1 MKENEK
7 EDKLYRN
14 TISFV
19 SSSNNILKNEKVENN
34 TRRTSLSNDKLL
46 TKYIPRLKPVE
57 TTINPSP
64 INLISKEEILI
75 DENFKIE
82 PKEKWIKKFLPNKIK
97 SFEVTEDIKD
107 YAINS
112 TDEDNNKK
120 KLPKDISDSSDNESK
135 DNKLEKT
142 NENNKNNKPENN
154 INKIEKIKKNV
165 NYCFDKIR
173 KKLDKI
179 KNSIKMKKFKDDSNA
194 LNFSYREY
202 FSANNRKLKSG
213 ENFINKILA
222 DRTEKTNYDEIKN
235 KTISFREINFF
246 KAPILGYL
254 QKKETSNKSNL
265 SSNNL
270 SEI

>member
-7 EDKLYRN
+7 EDKIYRN

-82 PKEKWIKKFLPNKIK
+82 PKEKWIKNFLPNKIK
-97 SFEVTEDIKD
+97 SFEVSEDIKD

-120 KLPKDISDSSDNESK
+120 NYLKIFLIQVIMNLKI
-135 DNKLEKT
+135 
-142 NENNKNNKPENN
+142 
-154 INKIEKIKKNV
+154 IN
-165 NYCFDKIR
+165 
-173 KKLDKI
+173 
-179 KNSIKMKKFKDDSNA
+179 
-194 LNFSYREY
+194 
-202 FSANNRKLKSG
+202 
-213 ENFINKILA
+213 
-222 DRTEKTNYDEIKN
+222 
-235 KTISFREINFF
+235 
-246 KAPILGYL
+246 
-254 QKKETSNKSNL
+254 
-265 SSNNL
+265 
-270 SEI
+270 